1 MTSSDVRKR
10 RKSLAGDAQILY
22 GGGGMNAGDVFFRIL
37 TGEGCLSLSAP
48 RQPCF
53 GRRIL
58 GGFYVSACRV
68 GTLRSGSEPQRPM
81 AILSVRCG
89 RMNGTAGS
97 PAGES
102 GGSQG
107 CWLVSSHGG
116 SAYSSGEMVLRRFLC
131 GRDDGEFVRK
141 PGTCHARRKWA
152 ALSGGERKTGFSAR
166 PLKGARRSSVGRRS

>member
-1 MTSSDVRKR
+1 MR
-10 RKSLAGDAQILY
+10 
-22 GGGGMNAGDVFFRIL
+22 GDVFFRIL
-37 TGEGCLSLSAP
+37 TGEGCLPLPAP
-48 RQPCF
+48 RQLLFRTVHSWGLLC
-53 GRRIL
+53 ISL
-58 GGFYVSACRV
+58 RV
-68 GTLRSGSEPQRPM
+68 GTLRSGSESQRPM

-102 GGSQG
+102 GGSHG
-107 CWLVSSHGG
+107 CGLVSSHGG

-141 PGTCHARRKWA
+141 SGTCHARRKRA

-166 PLKGARRSSVGRRS
+166 PLKGARQSSVERRP